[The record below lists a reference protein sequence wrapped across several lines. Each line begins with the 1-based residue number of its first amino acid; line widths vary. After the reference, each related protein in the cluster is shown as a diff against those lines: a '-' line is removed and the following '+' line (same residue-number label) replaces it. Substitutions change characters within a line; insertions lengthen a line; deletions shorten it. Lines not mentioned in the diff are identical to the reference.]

1 MLNPPDLTDVT
12 YASEDGIAIITINR
26 PKTLNSLR
34 GQTYRDLITAFQAA
48 SDDDEIG
55 VIVLTGAGDRS
66 FSSGGDVKGQSSR
79 TVAAGRKHL
88 QQMMEL
94 FAVMRNS
101 GKPTI
106 AAVNGYAIGGGH
118 ELHLMC
124 DLTIASD
131 KAIFGQV
138 GPRVGSV
145 PIWGGTQMLPRIVG
159 EKKAREIIFLC
170 RQYGAEE
177 ALDMGLINTIVEHDK
192 LMDEVKAWCGEILDK
207 SPQSLRI
214 AKTSMNYE
222 SDNLY
227 SSYQHGIEMLALTYG
242 NEENMEG
249 VTAFLEKRPPDYR
262 KFRRRE
268 KPQTGNAAQ
277 P

>member
-1 MLNPPDLTDVT
+1 
-12 YASEDGIAIITINR
+12 
-26 PKTLNSLR
+26 
-34 GQTYRDLITAFQAA
+34 
-48 SDDDEIG
+48 
-55 VIVLTGAGDRS
+55 
-66 FSSGGDVKGQSSR
+66 
-79 TVAAGRKHL
+79 
-88 QQMMEL
+88 MMEL
-94 FAVMRNS
+94 FAVMRNC

-145 PIWGGTQMLPRIVG
+145 PIWGGTQLLPRIVG
-159 EKKAREIIFLC
+159 EKKAREIVFLC
-170 RQYGAEE
+170 RQYSAAE
-177 ALDMGLINTIVEHDK
+177 ALEMGLVNTVVEHAK
-192 LMDEVKAWCGEILDK
+192 LMDEVDAWCQEILDK

-227 SSYQHGIEMLALTYG
+227 SSFLHGIEMLSLTYG
-242 NEENMEG
+242 NEENKEG
-249 VTAFLEKRPPDYR
+249 VTAFLDKRPPDYR
-262 KFRRRE
+262 KYRRRE
-268 KPQTGNAAQ
+268 EAVAAAEAKP
-277 P
+277 